1 LANYV
6 GLDIGGANTKV
17 AFISVDQGYLRETK
31 VKIEYFPIW
40 KNQEKLVSTLRKLR
54 EWLGKVEITGV
65 GVTMTAELSDAYQ
78 TKREGVNHILACV
91 AKVFLDVPVIV
102 LDVDGALRS
111 LSDAL
116 SEPLKVASANWI
128 ATGWLISRLAKD
140 CVVIDVGSTSTCI
153 IPVVGGRVGCVGK
166 TDLEKLVNGEL
177 VYTGVLRTNVAAMVN
192 ALPVGETCSR
202 VSSELFALSG
212 DVHLILGNIKPE
224 EYTVETADGRGK
236 TRYEALARLAR
247 VVCADTD
254 MLSEQELLCMA
265 QYVYNSQLEQVANA
279 LRQVLGRTKL
289 DANKKVPAVVTGI
302 GKESVARKAAEKAG
316 FGEIV
321 DLVDLIHNVEA
332 AEASPAFGVALLT
345 AEKLEGRAFHWT
357 QLSK

>member
-1 LANYV
+1 M
-6 GLDIGGANTKV
+6 
-17 AFISVDQGYLRETK
+17 
-31 VKIEYFPIW
+31 
-40 KNQEKLVSTLRKLR
+40 STLRKLR

-78 TKREGVNHILACV
+78 TKGEGVSHILACV
-91 AKVFLDVPVIV
+91 AKVFSDVHVVV
-102 LDVDGALRS
+102 LDVEAALRP

-116 SEPLKVASANWI
+116 LEPLKVASANWA
-128 ATGWLISRLAKD
+128 ATGWLVSRLVKN
-140 CVVIDVGSTSTCI
+140 CVVVDVGSTSTSV
-153 IPVVGGRVGCVGK
+153 IPVVGGRVSCDGK
-166 TDLEKLVNGEL
+166 TDLEKLANGEL

-192 ALPVGETCSR
+192 SIPVGETCSR

-254 MLSEQELLCMA
+254 MLNEKELLRMA
-265 QYVYNSQLEQVANA
+265 QYIYNSQLEQVASA

-289 DANKKVPAVVTGI
+289 ATNKKVPALVTGI

-316 FGEIV
+316 FCEIV
-321 DLVDLIHNVEA
+321 DLEDLIHNVEA
-332 AEASPAFGVALLT
+332 AKASPAFGVALLA
-345 AEKLEGRAFHWT
+345 AEKLEGRALQWK